1 MTDTLMMIRALLAE
15 LIDRIDSGRCATT
28 EEQNE
33 RFLRCMEMFC
43 GKAERTYNKTEA
55 MRYLNVSRSKFDALR
70 REGKLPQGRKKAG
83 DVSRVWTKGELD
95 GYVEKYRGKKID
107 SFR

>member
-1 MTDTLMMIRALLAE
+1 MIRTLLAE

-33 RFLRCMEMFC
+33 KFLRCLEMFC
-43 GKAERTYNKTEA
+43 GDKEKTYNKAEA
-55 MRYLNVSRSKFDALR
+55 CRYLNMSRSKFDALR
-70 REGKLPQGRKKAG
+70 REGKIPQGRKKVG

-95 GYVEKYRGKKID
+95 GYVERNRK
-107 SFR
+107 